1 MVFVKNEDKYDDDC
15 AICQVNL
22 KTNGVVIQLSCEGKH
37 QFHTWCFNEWC
48 EKKNPSNRAEFRITC
63 PLCNQVFDDP
73 SDCMDAWAEVN
84 NALPAPLDMNEY
96 ISQSRGRSRSQ
107 SRRRRSRS
115 QSRGRSRS
123 QSRGRSRSQSRRRRS
138 RSQSRRRSRG
148 RSRSIGVPTQQ
159 ENQRA

>member
-115 QSRGRSRS
+115 QSRRR
-123 QSRGRSRSQSRRRRS
+123 RSRSQSRRRRS